1 VTDYIV
7 REAIL
12 VKGAPGSR
20 WRVTFTPADD
30 QGDDVVVLIPPDKID
45 DMTFADKYSL
55 AQIDALRD
63 RPDADVD

>member
-1 VTDYIV
+1 MTDYIV

-20 WRVTFTPADD
+20 WRVTFTPVDD
-30 QGDDVVVLIPPDKID
+30 GGDDVVVLIAPDKID

-55 AQIDALRD
+55 AEIDALRD
-63 RPDADVD
+63 RPDDTV